1 MSEAKS
7 LFKVTVEESFESVPV
22 GGYRTKF
29 VRVEE
34 AEGSP
39 QYGPALRWCFEI
51 TDGPFTGKL
60 ATALT
65 GQKFSAKTNAGKLL
79 SQLQGK
85 VLEQGQTVDLSQFMG
100 QVYAANVIA
109 TESGSTKV
117 DSVFR
122 V

>member
-1 MSEAKS
+1 MNQLLS
-7 LFKVTVEESFESVPV
+7 VQVEHSFESVPV

-29 VRVEE
+29 LRLEE

-51 TDGPFTGKL
+51 VEGPLTGKL

-65 GQKFSAKTNAGKLL
+65 GQRFTAKSNAGKLL

-85 VLEQGQTVDLSQFMG
+85 PLENGQTVELSQFVG
-100 QVYAANVIA
+100 AAFFVNVVA

-117 DSVFR
+117 DSCFR